1 MSPAFS
7 RAFMTTHI
15 FVESGIR
22 GLPFLA
28 RQLGPKLELLMA
40 MALLVLLI
48 ACVNLGNL
56 LLVRGT
62 IRAKEIGVRAAL
74 GASRGRLIAWVLIE
88 GWVIAALGGATG
100 IGLGLLVERPLT
112 VGLLRQTPVAS
123 SLGTHLLLFGVALL
137 LLTGFLSCL
146 PSMFLTTRPDL
157 TRVLHESTAQS
168 SKGGGRLRLAFT
180 AVQITLSFVL
190 LVGACLLARSLYN
203 LRNIDLGLKTDHLIK
218 FDTDVRSVG
227 TPLDQTPAMMEQIA
241 AAIRRDP
248 GITDVGY
255 SSVGIL
261 SGDRT
266 GSNITIAGYK
276 PREGEDMEP
285 DQNSVSSNFFST
297 FGIPLLTGRAFTEAD
312 ELAVHKVAVVNS
324 VFAAQYFGGAQKA
337 IGQMFCFGS
346 GDHSVPDTVIV
357 GVVRSAE
364 SVSVGEKPVAM
375 IYLPFGQRKR
385 QYATFYV
392 QTALPPKQ
400 VFEDVRRAVRRVNPG
415 LPVDDLNTFADQING
430 DIATPHLLAILSVS
444 FGFLAILLAGI
455 GMYGVLAYSMTQRTR
470 EIGIRIALGASRL
483 KVTRA
488 VVEQVALSG
497 LIAAACGVPISLLL
511 TRYLRDE
518 LFEVTT
524 HDPWS
529 FAVAGVVTFLAIA
542 VAAYFPVR
550 RAVSVDPVRALR
562 AE

>member
-1 MSPAFS
+1 M
-7 RAFMTTHI
+7 
-15 FVESGIR
+15 GC
-22 GLPFLA
+22 
-28 RQLGPKLELLMA
+28 
-40 MALLVLLI
+40 AL
-48 ACVNLGNL
+48 
-56 LLVRGT
+56 
-62 IRAKEIGVRAAL
+62 AL

-88 GWVIAALGGATG
+88 GWVIAAVGGAVG
-100 IGLGLLVERPLT
+100 IGLGLLAKRPLT
-112 VGLLRQTPVAS
+112 IDLLHQHTVAS
-123 SLGTHLLLFGVALL
+123 DLGVHLLIFGVMLL

-157 TRVLHESTAQS
+157 TRVLHESTAQT
-168 SKGGGRLRLAFT
+168 SKGGGHLRLAFT

-203 LRNIDLGLKTDHLIK
+203 LRNVDLGLKTDHLIK
-218 FDTDVRSVG
+218 FETDVRSIG
-227 TPLDQTPAMMEQIA
+227 TTLQQTPAMMEQIA
-241 AAIRRDP
+241 AEIRRQP
-248 GITDVGY
+248 GITSVGY
-255 SSVGIL
+255 STVGML

-266 GSNITIAGYK
+266 GDNITIAGYK
-276 PREGEDMEP
+276 PREGEDMVP
-285 DQNSVSSNFFST
+285 DQNSVSANFFST
-297 FGIPLLTGRAFTEAD
+297 FGIPLLTGRVLTEAD
-312 ELAVHKVAVVNS
+312 ELGLHKVAVVNDT
-324 VFAAQYFGGAQKA
+324 FAANYFGGAQQA
-337 IGQMFCFGS
+337 LGQMFCFGS
-346 GDHSVPDTVIV
+346 GDHSVPDTMIV

-364 SVSVGEKPVAM
+364 SVHVGRKPLSM

-385 QYATFYV
+385 QYATFYI

-400 VFEDVRRAVRRVNPG
+400 VFEEVRRAVRGVNPG

-430 DIATPHLLAILSVS
+430 DIATPHLLAMLSVS

-470 EIGIRIALGASRL
+470 EIGIRIALGASRV
-483 KVTRA
+483 KVTKL
-488 VVEQVALSG
+488 VVQQVALSG
-497 LIAAACGVPISLLL
+497 LIAAGCGVPISLLL

-518 LFEVTT
+518 LFQVTY

-529 FAVAGVVTFLAIA
+529 FVAAGLVTFLAIA